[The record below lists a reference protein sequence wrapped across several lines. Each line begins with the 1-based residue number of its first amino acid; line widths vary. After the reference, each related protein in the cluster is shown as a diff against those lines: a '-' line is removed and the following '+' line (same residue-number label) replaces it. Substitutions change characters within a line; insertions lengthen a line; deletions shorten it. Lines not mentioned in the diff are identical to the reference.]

1 MQIKKERYSIVNPT
15 FILTVETCVAEIAPW
30 KIKKRLNDTTL
41 STGTRAHMSTNTI
54 K

>member
-1 MQIKKERYSIVNPT
+1 MAHVSYHTMTDI
-15 FILTVETCVAEIAPW
+15 ILYIVAEIAPW

-41 STGTRAHMSTNTI
+41 STGTRAHMSTNTT